1 MQGKERILRALR
13 REVPDAVPTFEW
25 FIDTA
30 VGRALADSDDPLDI
44 TERLDL
50 DGINIRPD
58 YRREFQDDNTLVD
71 EWQIRR
77 QLTGDCLPALLDSP
91 ILDITRHASYQFP
104 DPAAVHRFST
114 LERAL
119 DRFGDRRAV
128 ILNLRDGFSDMRDLL
143 GYEESLMALL
153 LEPQAFSE
161 LLDRVV
167 EYNLQLAAAARQRY
181 GVEIVATTDDVA
193 NATGLLMRPDTYFE
207 MIAPHFRRVL
217 QGYKEQGYLCI
228 KHCDGKIDAVVD
240 FWIECGID
248 ALDPIDP
255 SAGYAM
261 AQMKQKYGSRICL
274 KGNVDC
280 TGALCNG
287 TPEQVSREVQ
297 QCLRGGAPGGGFIL
311 SSSNT
316 IHRGV
321 RPQNYL
327 AMLHALRQ
335 FGKYPALCD

>member
-1 MQGKERILRALR
+1 MHGKERILRALR

-25 FIDTA
+25 FIDAA
-30 VGRALADSDDPLDI
+30 VGRALVGSDDPLDI
-44 TERLDL
+44 IERLDL
-50 DGINIRPD
+50 DGVNIRAD
-58 YRREFQDDNTLVD
+58 YRKEFLDDNTLVD

-91 ILDITRHASYQFP
+91 ILDVTRHQRYQFP
-104 DPAAVHRFST
+104 DPTAAHRFTT
-114 LERAL
+114 LEKAL
-119 DRFGDRRAV
+119 QRFGDRRSV
-128 ILNLRDGFSDMRDLL
+128 VLNLRDGFSDMRDLL

-167 EYNLQLAAAARQRY
+167 QYNLELASAARQRY
-181 GVEIVATTDDVA
+181 GIEVLATTDDVA

-217 QGYKEQGYLCI
+217 QGYKELGYVCI
-228 KHCDGKIDAVVD
+228 KHCDGMIDAVVD

-255 SAGYAM
+255 SAGYVLAE
-261 AQMKQKYGSRICL
+261 MKQKHGGRVCL
-274 KGNVDC
+274 KGNIDC
-280 TGALCNG
+280 TGALCSG
-287 TPEQVSREVQ
+287 TPEDVTEEVKT
-297 QCLRGGAPGGGFIL
+297 CLRGGGPGGGFIL

-321 RPQNYL
+321 RPENYR
-327 AMLHALRQ
+327 AMLDALRE
-335 FGKYPALCD
+335 FGRYPELC

>member
-1 MQGKERILRALR
+1 MHGKARILRALR

-25 FIDTA
+25 FIDAT
-30 VGRALADSDDPLDI
+30 VGRAMTDSDDPLDI
-44 TERLDL
+44 AERLDL
-50 DGINIRPD
+50 DGVNIRPD
-58 YRREFQDDNTLVD
+58 YRREFQDDDTLVD

-91 ILDITRHASYQFP
+91 ILDITRHTRYQFP
-104 DPAAVHRFST
+104 DPAAAHRFST

-119 DRFGDRRAV
+119 DRFGDQRAV
-128 ILNLRDGFSDMRDLL
+128 VLNLRDGFSDMRELL
-143 GYEESLMALL
+143 GYEEALIALL
-153 LEPQAFSE
+153 LEPRAFSE
-161 LLDRVV
+161 LLNRVV

-193 NATGLLMRPDTYFE
+193 NATGLLMRSETYFE
-207 MIAPHFRRVL
+207 MIAPHFRHVM
-217 QGYKEQGYLCI
+217 QGYKELGYLCI

-255 SAGYAM
+255 SAGYVM
-261 AQMKQKYGSRICL
+261 AEMKQKYGDRICL

-287 TPEQVSREVQ
+287 TPDEVTQ
-297 QCLRGGAPGGGFIL
+297 EVRQCLRAGAAGGGFIL

-321 RPQNYL
+321 RPENYR
-327 AMLHALRQ
+327 AMLMALREW
-335 FGKYPALCD
+335 GRYPLAD

>member
-91 ILDITRHASYQFP
+91 ILDITRHARYQFP

-287 TPEQVSREVQ
+287 TPEQVSREMQ